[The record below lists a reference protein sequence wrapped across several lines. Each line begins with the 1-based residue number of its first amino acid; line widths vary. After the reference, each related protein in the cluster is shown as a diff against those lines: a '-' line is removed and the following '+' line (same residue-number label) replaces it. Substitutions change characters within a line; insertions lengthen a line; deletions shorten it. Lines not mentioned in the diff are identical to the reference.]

1 MDCVGRLNNAIHENS
16 GKKIKHFI
24 ALCQAKHYQKISE
37 IATDFIG
44 NYNKNEKFRLILIAG
59 PSASGKTTF
68 AKTLCNQ
75 LETRGI
81 TPLMLS
87 VDDYFK

>member
-1 MDCVGRLNNAIHENS
+1 MDCVGKLNNAIHDNS

-24 ALCQAKHYQKISE
+24 ALCQAKHLQKISE
-37 IATDFIG
+37 ISSKFIDL
-44 NYNKNEKFRLILIAG
+44 YNQNNEMKLILIAG

-68 AKTLCNQ
+68 AKSLCYQ
-75 LETRGI
+75 VETRGLK
-81 TPLMLS
+81 PLVIS